1 MPGDMGHGIAKVLV
15 EHNFKVLTFLKGRS
29 KRTLKLANEAGIIN
43 IDNFENFLK
52 EVDIILSIIP
62 PEKAFQQAK
71 FVTSFSS
78 YLEKKITYVDCNA
91 ISPNTCLKIE
101 KLFNYKHF
109 EFLDGGIV
117 GLNPIV
123 EKGKTRLYI
132 SGKDTKKL
140 EIINNK
146 GLIVKSLGSEIGK
159 ASAFKMIYASAT
171 TVSYTHLTLPTSPKV

>member
-15 EHNFKVLTFLKGRS
+15 ENNFKVLTFLKGRS
-29 KRTLKLANEAGIIN
+29 KRTLKLANEARVIN
-43 IDNFENFLK
+43 IDNFKNFLK

-62 PEKAFQQAK
+62 PENAFQQAK

-78 YLEKKITYVDCNA
+78 HIEKKITYVECNA

-101 KLFNYKHF
+101 KLFDNKNF

-132 SGKDTKKL
+132 SGKYTKKL
-140 EIINNK
+140 EMINNK
-146 GLIVKSLGSEIGK
+146 GIIIKVLVLKLGK
-159 ASAFKMIYASAT
+159 PQ
-171 TVSYTHLTLPTSPKV
+171 HLK